1 MTQQPQTPQ
10 LFKKV
15 ACFTDIHFGLKS
27 NSNVH
32 NQDCEDFV
40 DWYIAKAQEDG
51 CDTGIFMGD
60 WHHNRNSL
68 NITTMDYS
76 LRALEKLGKAFKQFF
91 FFPGNHDLYYKDK
104 RDIHSVE
111 FGKYIPGITVVHE
124 PTTIGGVTLC
134 PWLVGEEWKSIGK
147 KGGKYI
153 FGHFELPSFFM
164 NAMVQMPD
172 HGEIQLDAFQGYEL
186 GFSGHFHKRQ
196 QKGNMHYIGNAF
208 PHNYADAWDDDRG
221 MMVLEWGGKPKYYSW
236 DKQPT
241 FRTVKLSQL
250 IDEADTLILPKQHL
264 RVSLD
269 IDITYEEASFI
280 KEKFIA
286 DYDIRELTLITE
298 KKETEINTNIDVQA
312 FESVDQ
318 IVSSQIV
325 NIESD
330 TYNKNTLLAI
340 YNSL

>member
-1 MTQQPQTPQ
+1 MSN
-10 LFKKV
+10 LFKKI

-27 NSNVH
+27 NSAVH

-40 DWYIAKAQEDG
+40 DWYITKAKEEG

-76 LRALEKLGKAFKQFF
+76 LRALEKLGKAFDNFY

-111 FGKYIPGITVVHE
+111 FGKYIPGVTVIHE
-124 PTTIGGVTLC
+124 PTTIGDVTLC
-134 PWLVGEEWKSIGK
+134 PWLVGDEWRSINK
-147 KGGKYI
+147 KGGKYC
-153 FGHFELPSFFM
+153 FGHFELPKFFM

-172 HGEIQLDAFQGYEL
+172 HGELQVDAFKGFEL

-196 QKGNMHYIGNAF
+196 QNENMVYIGNAF
-208 PHNYADAWDDDRG
+208 PHNYSDAWDDERG
-221 MMVLEWGGKPKYYSW
+221 MMILEWGGQPVYHTW
-236 DKQPT
+236 PGQPT
-241 FRTVKLSQL
+241 FRTIKLSEL
-250 IDEADTLILPKQHL
+250 IDRADEIILPKQHL
-264 RVSLD
+264 RVTLD
-269 IDITYEEASFI
+269 IDISFEEASFI

-286 DYDIRELTLITE
+286 DYAIRELTLIAE
-298 KKETEINTNIDVQA
+298 KKDVEINTNIDIQA

-318 IVSSQIV
+318 IVSSQI
-325 NIESD
+325 ISIDSD
-330 TYNKNTLLAI
+330 TYDKNTLLAI

>member
-1 MTQQPQTPQ
+1 VNN

-27 NSNVH
+27 NSSVH

-40 DWYIAKAQEDG
+40 DWYIAKAKEEG

-76 LRALEKLGKAFKQFF
+76 LRALEKLGKAFDQFF

-111 FGKYIPGITVVHE
+111 FGKYIPGVTVVHE
-124 PTTIGGVTLC
+124 PTTIGNVTLC
-134 PWLVGEEWKSIGK
+134 PWLVGEEWRSIGK

-172 HGEIQLDAFQGYEL
+172 HGEIKLDSFTGYEL

-196 QKGNMHYIGNAF
+196 QQKNMIYIGNAF
-208 PHNYADAWDDDRG
+208 PHNYADAWDDERG
-221 MMVLEWGGKPKYYSW
+221 MMVLEWGGTPEYHTW
-236 DKQPT
+236 PNQPT
-241 FRTVKLSQL
+241 FRTIKLSEL
-250 IDEADTLILPKQHL
+250 IDRGDQIILPKQHL
-264 RVSLD
+264 RVTLD
-269 IDITYEEASFI
+269 IDISYEEASFI
-280 KEKFIA
+280 KEKFMA
-286 DYDIRELTLITE
+286 DFDVRELILIAE
-298 KKETEINTNIDVQA
+298 KKDIEINTNIDVQS

-318 IVSSQIV
+318 IVSSQII
-325 NIESD
+325 NIDSD
-330 TYNKNTLLAI
+330 TYDKNTLLAI
-340 YNSL
+340 YNNL